1 MRRRRQLSSRI
12 LASVVVIL
20 TASTL
25 VGFALVTLNQR
36 RGLEHQY
43 QLRALAIAQTFAATP
58 SIREAMTRRNAAD
71 RRLIQSLAEAVTQET
86 GATYIVVIDR
96 HGVRYSHPNPTQIG
110 QRITE
115 PVVALD
121 GRNHL
126 GVDHGS
132 LGISANAK
140 TPLRAPDGSIVGEVS
155 AGILERHVSD
165 QLLQGLPT
173 LLLYFACAL
182 GIGVAASLT
191 LARRL
196 KRSTFG
202 LELDE
207 IAALVQEREAML
219 HGIRE
224 GVIALDR
231 DGRVTLMNDEA
242 RRLLPLSGD
251 PVGRPIEQLVPPG
264 RLCDLLSGRI
274 SGHDPAVVTDEH
286 ILVVNRMPVFRQ
298 GRDLGAVVTLRDRT
312 ELEGLLRELDSV
324 DALTDALR
332 AQQHEFSNRMHTVAG
347 LIELGDQDAAVRY
360 ALDVTGQSADLAE
373 SIRERVEAPEIA
385 ALLLAKTAVAAERGV
400 ALTLS
405 EDSRLGTA
413 NSDTHMVLT
422 IVGNLIDNAIDAAS
436 AGPSQPAQVNVR
448 LASGD
453 DDVTIEVTD
462 NGPGVDPELATRIFT
477 DGFTTKSGEERR
489 HQGIGLALVHR
500 LVHRAGGTITV
511 DSAGDTRFRVILPAV
526 EQPEGSRAARPSE
539 AVGRTRRGQPDD
551 SGPAQSS
558 EAGGRA
564 RRGPEGVEVGT

>member
-25 VGFALVTLNQR
+25 VGFVLVTLNQR

-43 QLRALAIAQTFAATP
+43 QLRALAIAQTFATMP
-58 SIREAMTRRNAAD
+58 SVREAMTRRNSAD
-71 RRLIQSLAEAVTQET
+71 RRLIQSLAKQVADKT

-96 HGVRYSHPNPTQIG
+96 RGIRYSHPKLALIG
-110 QRITE
+110 HRVTE

-126 GVDHGS
+126 DVDNGS

-140 TPLRAPDGSIVGEVS
+140 TPLRAVDGAIVGEVS
-155 AGILERHVSD
+155 AGILERRVSD
-165 QLLQGLPT
+165 QLLQELPS

-224 GVIALDR
+224 GVITLDQ
-231 DGRVTLMNDEA
+231 DGRVTLINDEA
-242 RRLLPLSGD
+242 RRLLQPSGD
-251 PVGRPIEQLVPPG
+251 PVGHPIKELVPQG
-264 RLCDLLSGRI
+264 RLRDLLTGRL

-312 ELEGLLRELDSV
+312 ELEGLLRELDNV

-347 LIELGDQDAAVRY
+347 LIELGDHDAAVRF
-360 ALDVTGQSADLAE
+360 ALDISGQSADLAE

-400 ALTLS
+400 QLTLS
-405 EDSRLGTA
+405 EDSRLGATDG
-413 NSDTHMVLT
+413 DTSIVLT
-422 IVGNLIDNAIDAAS
+422 IVGNLIDNAIDAAGS
-436 AGPSQPAQVNVR
+436 GSSHPAQVAVR
-448 LASGD
+448 LTANE

-462 NGPGVDPELATRIFT
+462 SGPGVPPELTARIFT
-477 DGFTTKSGEERR
+477 DGFTTKSADERR

-511 DSAGDTRFRVILPAV
+511 DSADVTRFSVILPV
-526 EQPEGSRAARPSE
+526 PDRGS
-539 AVGRTRRGQPDD
+539 
-551 SGPAQSS
+551 
-558 EAGGRA
+558 
-564 RRGPEGVEVGT
+564 VEVGT